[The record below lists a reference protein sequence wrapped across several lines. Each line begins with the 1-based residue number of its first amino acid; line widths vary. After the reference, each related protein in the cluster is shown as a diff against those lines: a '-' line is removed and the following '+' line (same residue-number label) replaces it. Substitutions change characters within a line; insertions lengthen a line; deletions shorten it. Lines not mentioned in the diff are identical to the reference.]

1 MKFNGVVKLMNS
13 KIKDSLAIFLCAVLL
28 AALVLVVIVGTM
40 QKNKKSQ
47 ELQKN
52 IQGNTAAVV
61 ADTKT
66 QVTEEVLNPY
76 KKIKNK
82 KSVSVLVLG
91 DYIAQSQGVEDKDK
105 WSSIVSDL
113 VNKNYGAQVTVNIL
127 ANKDQGILKTL
138 EDYAAKEASSKYDFV
153 IICAGADDV
162 GALKIEQFK
171 QSYEA
176 LVRKIKE
183 GYDNC
188 EVISIIE
195 SSIRKDKVYPE
206 AIKNICDYYEI
217 PCADA
222 REVFKQSGTDYSKLT
237 INDKQTP
244 NADGYKLYGEA
255 VYNLIKTNV
264 DKEKEITALKKELLF
279 KTN

>member
-1 MKFNGVVKLMNS
+1 MNS
-13 KIKDSLAIFLCAVLL
+13 KLKNRLTIFLCAVLL
-28 AALVLVVIVGTM
+28 AALVLVVIVGTL
-40 QKNKKSQ
+40 QKNKESQ
-47 ELQKN
+47 ELGKN
-52 IQGNTAAVV
+52 SQESTVSLTTEV
-61 ADTKT
+61 KT
-66 QVTEEVLNPY
+66 EVTEEILNPY

-113 VNKNYGAQVTVNIL
+113 INKNYGAQTTVNIL

-138 EDYAAKEASSKYDFV
+138 EEYSAKEASNKYDFV

-162 GALKIEQFK
+162 GVLKIEQFK

-217 PCADA
+217 PYADA
-222 REVFKQSGTDYSKLT
+222 REVFKQSNIDYSKLT

-255 VYNLIKTNV
+255 VYNLIKANV
-264 DKEKEITALKKELLF
+264 DKDKEITSLKQDLLF